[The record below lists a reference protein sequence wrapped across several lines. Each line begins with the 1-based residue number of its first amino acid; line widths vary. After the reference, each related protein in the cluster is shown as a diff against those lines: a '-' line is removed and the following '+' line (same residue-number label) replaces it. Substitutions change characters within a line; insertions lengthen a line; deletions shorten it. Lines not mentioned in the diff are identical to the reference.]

1 MPRFFTAFTRFT
13 AGLFNGKIVSA
24 EFFEFCK
31 GEEEKMQNHVIAALQ
46 KIVGAEHVLT
56 SKEDLLC
63 YSYDATPGF
72 SHMPD
77 VVVSPANTGE
87 VSQILALANQEKIPV
102 YPRGS
107 GTNLS
112 AGTVP
117 MKGGIVLLMTRFN
130 QILEIDAANLVATV
144 QPGVIVSDLNKAI
157 ADLGLIYPPDPG
169 TVTTATFGGTVS
181 ENAGGLRGLKYGVSK
196 HYVMGLEVVL
206 ADGKAMRTGGKN
218 VKDVAGYDLTK
229 LFTGAEGTLGV
240 ITEITVKL
248 VPAPEAR
255 KAMMAIFSNLD
266 NAGTAIAAIIAN
278 KIIPATLEIMDN
290 STIRTVEA
298 YAKVG
303 LPTDAEA
310 VLLIEVDGI
319 SEIVERD
326 AAKVIEVLKSSN
338 ADDIQVAQ
346 NEAERDKLWS
356 ARRAAL
362 PALAKLRPTTF
373 CEDATVP
380 RSKVPDMIRT
390 ISQIAAKY
398 NVTIGTFGHAGDGNM
413 HPTIV
418 CDLRNEEE
426 MERVNKAMDEIFA
439 TAIKLGGTLS
449 GEHGIGLGKLM
460 YMEDQFGSA
469 GMSAM
474 RAIKKALDPNC
485 ILNPGKLVGE
495 C

>member
-1 MPRFFTAFTRFT
+1 
-13 AGLFNGKIVSA
+13 
-24 EFFEFCK
+24 
-31 GEEEKMQNHVIAALQ
+31 MQNQLIDALK
-46 KIVGAEHVLT
+46 KIVGTEYVLT
-56 SKEDLLC
+56 GAEDLLC

-72 SHMPD
+72 THMPEA
-77 VVVSPANTGE
+77 VVIPATTEE
-87 VSQILALANQEKIPV
+87 VSQILALANSEKIPV

-117 MKGGIVLLMTRFN
+117 TKGGIVLLMTRFDKL
-130 QILEIDAANLVATV
+130 IEIDTDNLVAVV
-144 QPGVIVSDLNKAI
+144 QPGVIVATLNKAVEQ
-157 ADLGLIYPPDPG
+157 LGLIYPPDPG
-169 TVTTATFGGTVS
+169 TVATATMGGTVS

-206 ADGKAMRTGGKN
+206 ADGSIINTGGKN

-240 ITEITVKL
+240 ITQITVKL
-248 VPAPEAR
+248 MPAPEAK

-266 NAGTAIAAIIAN
+266 NAGTAISAIIAN

-290 STIRTVEA
+290 PTIRTVED

-303 LPTDAEA
+303 LPVDAEA
-310 VLLIEVDGI
+310 ILLIEVDGI
-319 SEIVERD
+319 PEVVEKE
-326 AAKVIEVLKSSN
+326 AAQVIAILKNNKADEVK
-338 ADDIQVAQ
+338 VAQ
-346 NEAERDKLWS
+346 NDAERDKIWA

-373 CEDATVP
+373 VEDATVP
-380 RSKVPDMIRT
+380 RSQVPAMIRAINT
-390 ISQIAAKY
+390 IAKKY

-418 CDLRNEEE
+418 CDIRDEEE
-426 MERVNKAMDEIFA
+426 MIRVHKAMDEIFA
-439 TAIKLGGTLS
+439 TAIELGGTLS
-449 GEHGIGLGKLM
+449 GEHGIGLGKLR
-460 YMEDQFGSA
+460 YMKDQFGEA
-469 GMSAM
+469 GMKAM
-474 RAIKKALDPNC
+474 QSIKRALDPNL

>member
-1 MPRFFTAFTRFT
+1 
-13 AGLFNGKIVSA
+13 
-24 EFFEFCK
+24 
-31 GEEEKMQNHVIAALQ
+31 MQNQVIEAFKQL
-46 KIVGAEHVLT
+46 VGAEYVLT
-56 SKEDLLC
+56 GKEDLLC

-77 VVVSPANTGE
+77 AVIIPGTTDE
-87 VSQILALANQEKIPV
+87 VAKVLALANSEKIPV

-117 MKGGIVLLMTRFN
+117 MKGGIVLLMTRFAK
-130 QILEIDAANLVATV
+130 IIEIDAANLVATAE
-144 QPGVIVSDLNKAI
+144 PGVIVATLNA
-157 ADLGLIYPPDPG
+157 AVGEFGLIYPPDPG
-169 TVTTATFGGTVS
+169 TVATATLGGTVS

-196 HYVMGLEVVL
+196 HYIMGLEIVL
-206 ADGKAMRTGGKN
+206 ADGRIIQTGGKN

-229 LFTGAEGTLGV
+229 LFTGSEGTLGV
-240 ITEITVKL
+240 ITKVTVKL
-248 VPAPEAR
+248 VPAPEAS
-255 KAMMAIFSNLD
+255 KAMLAIFSDLD
-266 NAGTAIAAIIAN
+266 NAGKAISAIIAN

-290 STIRTVEA
+290 ATIRTVED

-303 LPTDAEA
+303 LPVDAEA

-319 SEIVERD
+319 PAVVEKE
-326 AAKVIEVLKSSN
+326 AAKVIEVLQAN
-338 ADDIQVAQ
+338 GATAIQTAKD
-346 NEAERDKLWS
+346 ATERDKLWA

-373 CEDATVP
+373 VEDATVP
-380 RSKVPDMIRT
+380 RSKVPDMIRAVNHA
-390 ISQIAAKY
+390 AAKH
-398 NVTIGTFGHAGDGNM
+398 NVTIGTFGHAGDGNL

-418 CDLRNEEE
+418 CDIRDAAE
-426 MERVNKAMDEIFA
+426 MERVHAAMDEIFA

-449 GEHGIGLGKLM
+449 GEHGIGLGKLK
-460 YMEDQFGSA
+460 YMEDQFGPAS
-469 GMSAM
+469 MSAM

>member
-1 MPRFFTAFTRFT
+1 
-13 AGLFNGKIVSA
+13 
-24 EFFEFCK
+24 
-31 GEEEKMQNHVIAALQ
+31 MQNQVIDALK

-56 SKEDLLC
+56 SKEDLLS

-72 SHMPD
+72 QHMPD
-77 VVVSPANTGE
+77 AVVVPGNTEE
-87 VSQILALANQEKIPV
+87 VSKVMALANQEKIAV

-112 AGTVP
+112 AGCVP
-117 MKGGIVLLMTRFN
+117 TKGGIVLLMTRFDK
-130 QILEIDAANLVATV
+130 IIEIDTANLVATAE
-144 QPGVIVSDLNKAI
+144 PGVIVSDLNKAI
-157 ADLGLIYPPDPG
+157 EPSGLIYPPDPG
-169 TVTTATFGGTVS
+169 TVTTATLGGTVS

-206 ADGKAMRTGGKN
+206 ADGKVINTGGKN
-218 VKDVAGYDLTK
+218 VKDVSGYDLTK

-240 ITEITVKL
+240 ITKIIVKL
-248 VPAPEAR
+248 MPAPEAR
-255 KAMMAIFSNLD
+255 KAMMAIFNNLD
-266 NAGTAIAAIIAN
+266 NAGNSIAAIIAN

-290 STIRTVEA
+290 ATIRTVED

-303 LPTDAEA
+303 LPVDAQA

-319 SEIVERD
+319 PEVVEKE
-326 AAKVIEVLKSSN
+326 ANKVLEVLKANN
-338 ADDIQVAQ
+338 ADEIRVAKD
-346 NEAERDKLWS
+346 ASERDKIWA

-373 CEDATVP
+373 VEDATVP
-380 RSKVPDMIRT
+380 RSLVPDMIRAVNE
-390 ISQIAAKY
+390 IAAKY
-398 NVTIGTFGHAGDGNM
+398 NVQIGTFGHAGDGNL

-418 CDLRNEEE
+418 CDIRDAEE
-426 MERVNKAMDEIFA
+426 MERVYKAMDEIFG

-449 GEHGIGLGKLM
+449 GEHGIGLGKLK
-460 YMEDQFGSA
+460 YMEDQFGAA
-469 GMSAM
+469 GMATM

>member
-1 MPRFFTAFTRFT
+1 MQSELVNAF
-13 AGLFNGKIVSA
+13 K
-24 EFFEFCK
+24 
-31 GEEEKMQNHVIAALQ
+31 
-46 KIVGAEHVLT
+46 KIVGDEHVLT
-56 SKEDLLC
+56 SKEELLC

-72 SHMPD
+72 SSMPEA
-77 VVVSPANTGE
+77 VVAPANTEE
-87 VSQILALANQEKIPV
+87 VSRVLVLANQEQIPV

-117 MKGGIVLLMTRFN
+117 TKGGIVLLMTRFN
-130 QILEIDAANLVATV
+130 KIVEIDAANLVATV
-144 QPGVIVSDLNKAI
+144 EPGVVVGDLNKAVEEF
-157 ADLGLIYPPDPG
+157 GLIYPPDPG
-169 TVTTATFGGTVS
+169 TVATATLGGTVS

-206 ADGKAMRTGGKN
+206 ADGAVINTGGKN
-218 VKDVAGYDLTK
+218 VKDVSGYDLTK

-240 ITEITVKL
+240 ITKVTVKL

-266 NAGTAIAAIIAN
+266 NAGNAISAIIAN
-278 KIIPATLEIMDN
+278 RIIPATLEIMDN
-290 STIRTVEA
+290 ATIRTVED

-303 LPTDAEA
+303 LPTNAEA

-319 SEIVERD
+319 PEVVEKE
-326 AAKVIEVLKSSN
+326 AAKVIEVLEANS
-338 ADDIQVAQ
+338 ADEIRVAKDA
-346 NEAERDKLWS
+346 AERDKIWA

-373 CEDATVP
+373 VEDATVP
-380 RSKVPDMIRT
+380 RSRVPEMIRAVNQ
-390 ISQIAAKY
+390 SAAKY
-398 NVTIGTFGHAGDGNM
+398 KVTIGTFGHAGDGNL

-418 CDLRNEEE
+418 CDLRDKEE
-426 MERVNKAMDEIFA
+426 MNRVYSAMDEIFA

-449 GEHGIGLGKLM
+449 GEHGIGLGKLR
-460 YMEDQFGSA
+460 YMEDQFGAA
-469 GMSAM
+469 GMAAM
-474 RAIKKALDPNC
+474 RAIKKALDPKC

>member
-1 MPRFFTAFTRFT
+1 
-13 AGLFNGKIVSA
+13 
-24 EFFEFCK
+24 
-31 GEEEKMQNHVIAALQ
+31 MQSQLIDTFK
-46 KIVGAEHVLT
+46 KIVGPEYVLT
-56 SKEDLLC
+56 SEEELLC

-72 SHMPD
+72 ANLPD
-77 VVVSPANTGE
+77 IVVVPANTQE
-87 VSQILALANQEKIPV
+87 VSRVMALAHSEGIPV

-112 AGTVP
+112 GGTVP
-117 MKGGIVLLMTRFN
+117 LKGGIVLLMTRLAS
-130 QILEIDAANLVATV
+130 IIDIDAANLVATAE
-144 QPGVIVSDLNKAI
+144 PGVIVADLNKAVEEF
-157 ADLGLIYPPDPG
+157 GLIYPPDPG
-169 TVTTATFGGTVS
+169 TVATATLGGTVS

-206 ADGKAMRTGGKN
+206 ADGTVLNTGGKN

-240 ITEITVKL
+240 ITKITVKL

-255 KAMMAIFSNLD
+255 KAMMAVFSDLD
-266 NAGTAIAAIIAN
+266 NAGRAIAAIIAN

-290 STIRTVEA
+290 ATIRTVEE

-303 LPTDAEA
+303 LPTAAEA

-319 SEIVERD
+319 PEVVEKE
-326 AAKVIEVLKSSN
+326 AVKVFEVLKKSG
-338 ADDIQVAQ
+338 ADGVRVAQ
-346 NEAERDKLWS
+346 DAAERDKIWA

-373 CEDATVP
+373 VEDATVP
-380 RSKVPDMIRT
+380 RSEVPAMIRAVNN
-390 ISQIAAKY
+390 IAAKY
-398 NVTIGTFGHAGDGNM
+398 AVTIGTFGHAGDGNL

-418 CDLRNEEE
+418 CDLRDAEE
-426 MERVNKAMDEIFA
+426 MERVYKAMDEIFA

-449 GEHGIGLGKLM
+449 GEHGIGIGKLR
-460 YMEDQFGSA
+460 YMEDQFGAA
-469 GMSAM
+469 GMKAM
-474 RAIKKALDPNC
+474 RAIKKALDPKC